1 MKRAVKLYVITILLF
16 AVIFI
21 TANIFF
27 GITVH
32 RSEKDSYALMNRVFS
47 EFEQEALSVSS
58 TDNNGITEG
67 TADVGISP
75 DIEISADVYDE
86 IIDDIWY
93 DRISDYESEYGS
105 SALPSKV
112 YFLPAETDSSVG
124 LLNRD
129 SDNEKLWTLQRYG
142 RIEGFM
148 VFEYNGSR
156 YSDLWLTMNVGFM
169 VVFFLLIGICTYI
182 ACDVLEPFNTL
193 SAYPEKL
200 SKNQL
205 TEKIP
210 ETRNRYFGRFTWG
223 INMLNDRLVSDRNR
237 INELSREHLTM
248 LTTIAHGIKTPV
260 SNIKLYSEAI
270 ETGMYQPDG
279 KANAS
284 DAEVAAKISKN
295 ADDITAIVKELIDKA
310 SGGVVAFEP
319 NCSSFYLSELTD
331 FLNEEYGNRLD
342 VLRIPHTFTVESNAM
357 INSDKDG
364 ICRVLSQL
372 IENAIKYGNGEGI
385 SVNIRKGQEGYYFS
399 VKNKG
404 RVLDEK
410 ELPYIFN
417 SFWRGSN
424 SEGVPG
430 SGIGL
435 FECYE
440 IVRRLSGDI
449 YARSDLSGT
458 EMEFEVYLP

>member
-16 AVIFI
+16 ALIFVA
-21 TANIFF
+21 ANISF
-27 GITVH
+27 GITVQS
-32 RSEKDSYALMNRVFS
+32 SERNSYALMNRVFS
-47 EFEQEALSVSS
+47 EFEDKVFL
-58 TDNNGITEG
+58 
-67 TADVGISP
+67 ADAIAIPV
-75 DIEISADVYDE
+75 DVYNE
-86 IIDDIWY
+86 IIDEIWY
-93 DRISDYESEYGS
+93 DHISDYETEYGS

-112 YFLPAETDSSVG
+112 YFLPAESDSSVG

-129 SDNEKLWTLQRYG
+129 SENEKLWTLQRYG

-156 YSDLWLTMNVGFM
+156 YGDLWLAMNISFM
-169 VVFFLLIGICTYI
+169 AVFFLLIGICTYI
-182 ACDVLEPFNTL
+182 ACYVLEPFNTL
-193 SAYPEKL
+193 SSYPEKL

-210 ETRNRYFGRFTWG
+210 ETKNRYFGRFTWG

-237 INELSREHLTM
+237 INELSRDHLTM

-279 KANAS
+279 KVNQS

-319 NCSSFYLSELTD
+319 NIITFYLSELTD
-331 FLNEEYGNRLD
+331 FLNEEYNNRLD
-342 VLRIPHTFTVESNAM
+342 VLKIPHTFTIESNAM
-357 INSDKDG
+357 ISSDKDG

-372 IENAIKYGNGEGI
+372 MENAIKYGDGKGI
-385 SVNIRKGQEGYYFS
+385 SVNIRKGEEGYYFS

-404 RVLDEK
+404 KVLDEK

>member
-1 MKRAVKLYVITILLF
+1 
-16 AVIFI
+16 
-21 TANIFF
+21 
-27 GITVH
+27 
-32 RSEKDSYALMNRVFS
+32 
-47 EFEQEALSVSS
+47 
-58 TDNNGITEG
+58 
-67 TADVGISP
+67 
-75 DIEISADVYDE
+75 
-86 IIDDIWY
+86 
-93 DRISDYESEYGS
+93 
-105 SALPSKV
+105 
-112 YFLPAETDSSVG
+112 
-124 LLNRD
+124 
-129 SDNEKLWTLQRYG
+129 
-142 RIEGFM
+142 
-148 VFEYNGSR
+148 
-156 YSDLWLTMNVGFM
+156 
-169 VVFFLLIGICTYI
+169 
-182 ACDVLEPFNTL
+182 
-193 SAYPEKL
+193 
-200 SKNQL
+200 
-205 TEKIP
+205 
-210 ETRNRYFGRFTWG
+210 
-223 INMLNDRLVSDRNR
+223 
-237 INELSREHLTM
+237 M

-279 KANAS
+279 KVNAS

-385 SVNIRKGQEGYYFS
+385 SVNIRKGEEGYYFS

-404 RVLDEK
+404 SVLDEK

-424 SEGVPG
+424 SEGIPG